1 MEIGQKIKKMRK
13 EAGISQEEL
22 AFALEVSRQTVTRW
36 ERGRM
41 IPDTERVAALAKYFG
56 VTADELM
63 NDEKTAVAQVGSAR
77 EERTDAAA
85 IKRRSAPKILVV
97 LGAILIVVGLLGVLG
112 AALLFSDG
120 DVTAVYASASVST
133 GELFAIFGVLAAV
146 GVVLTA
152 AFAISRA
159 VKRRKA

>member
-22 AFALEVSRQTVTRW
+22 
-36 ERGRM
+36 
-41 IPDTERVAALAKYFG
+41 
-56 VTADELM
+56 
-63 NDEKTAVAQVGSAR
+63 
-77 EERTDAAA
+77 
-85 IKRRSAPKILVV
+85 
-97 LGAILIVVGLLGVLG
+97 
-112 AALLFSDG
+112 LFSDG
-120 DVTAVYASASVST
+120 DVTALYASASVST

>member
-41 IPDTERVAALAKYFG
+41 IPDTERVAARAKYFG

-63 NDEKTAVAQVGSAR
+63 NDEKT
-77 EERTDAAA
+77 
-85 IKRRSAPKILVV
+85 
-97 LGAILIVVGLLGVLG
+97 
-112 AALLFSDG
+112 
-120 DVTAVYASASVST
+120 
-133 GELFAIFGVLAAV
+133 IFGVLTAV